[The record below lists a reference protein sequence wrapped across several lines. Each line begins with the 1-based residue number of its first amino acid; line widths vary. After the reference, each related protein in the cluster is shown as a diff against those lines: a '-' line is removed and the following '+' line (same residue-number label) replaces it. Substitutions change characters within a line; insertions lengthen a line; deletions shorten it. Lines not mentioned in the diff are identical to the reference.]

1 MQYLGGKSRIAK
13 QLVNFMSLERESN
26 MTWIEPFVGSAKVI
40 SLVGGHRIGSDINH
54 EMIALFKALQNGY
67 EPPGE
72 VSEEFYNEVK
82 QNQDQYPDHLK
93 AFLSIGCSFGAKR
106 WDVYARNNKG
116 YNYALTSKN
125 SLNRLRPLIQDVE
138 FLCSDYKDLKVP
150 SNSLIYCDPPY
161 KGTSGYGF
169 HFDHEEF
176 YQWCRDKVK
185 QGHLVFVSEYQAPDD
200 FQCVWSKKTFV
211 SVCKDQVS
219 HKEEKL
225 FRVHKPKNF
234 SLRIY

>member
-1 MQYLGGKSRIAK
+1 
-13 QLVNFMSLERESN
+13 MSLERESS
-26 MTWIEPFVGSAKVI
+26 MTWVEPFVGSAKVI
-40 SLVGGHRIGSDINH
+40 SLVGGHRIGSDVNH

-93 AFLSIGCSFGAKR
+93 AFISIGCAFSAKR
-106 WDVYARNNKG
+106 WSTYARNNRG
-116 YNYALTSKN
+116 NNYALDAKN
-125 SLNRLRPLIQDVE
+125 SLNRLRPLIENVE
-138 FLCSDYKDLKVP
+138 FLSSDYKDLKVP

-161 KGTSGYGF
+161 KGTTGYGF

-185 QGHLVFVSEYQAPDD
+185 QGHLVFVSEYQAPED
-200 FQCVWSKKTFV
+200 FECVWSKRV
-211 SVCKDQVS
+211 SVSAAEKKVS
-219 HKEEKL
+219 YKEEKL

-234 SLRIY
+234 SLRMY